1 VLAARHGPRELDQ
14 ACIRAQRNFLHT
26 KRVYPIRVRSIHWS
40 VASARL
46 STAQVATAGV
56 SKRAGRSLG
65 PARSNPSPVP
75 RRLVKAPSRDAL
87 SPGERAVDASLGR
100 KNVRIPNR
108 SVTPLLQLS
117 C

>member
-14 ACIRAQRNFLHT
+14 ACIRGQSHFLHT
-26 KRVYPIRVRSIHWS
+26 KQVYPIRVQSIHWS

-56 SKRAGRSLG
+56 SKRGGRSLD
-65 PARSNPSPVP
+65 PAGSNPSPVQ
-75 RRLVKAPSRDAL
+75 RRLVKAPSLDTL

-100 KNVRIPNR
+100 KNVKIPNR
-108 SVTPLLQLS
+108 GVTPLLQLS